1 MATAN
6 TNFNSWSNLEGALT
20 ALKNYE
26 NSNAFTAIENTATN
40 LLSYLFNIS
49 NWSSNSANSA
59 SYSNYYYTAH
69 IAGSKFNST
78 NPTITSADINDLS
91 NNRLSLTG
99 SVTQNGGKIK
109 SLNFTG
115 SGYSE
120 SAVGSIPVNSSS
132 PAVLTQWSSTM
143 PTLEGTVSTSGTGT
157 RTIYSDTYVKTI
169 YKSIA
174 ISYDGYTASITG
186 LNYTVIGD
194 PSTMN
199 YVEIL
204 EGFFSGND
212 TANGSADSD
221 EIRTYAGNDTLDG
234 KVGADTLVGGSG
246 NDTYLVDNKDDVIV
260 ELLNEGTDIV
270 KSSVS
275 YTLSDNIES
284 LTLTGSAA
292 NATGNDQANTLTG
305 NASNNVLDGGLA
317 ADKLIGGKGNDTYV
331 VDNVGDALTEASNSG
346 TDEVQSNISYTLA
359 NNFENLTL
367 LESFAINAKGNAVN
381 NAILGNSNNNV
392 LEGLAG
398 NDTLNASAGN
408 DTIIGGAGNDT
419 LTGGEG
425 NDVFIFDA
433 TLNAKSN
440 LDNIIDFTTGSDE
453 IQLSKAIFKAFTA
466 TGDLSEAAFYT
477 SADVV
482 KGHDLDDRIIYNST
496 TGVLYYDA
504 DGNGKGASVQVA
516 IIGTS
521 IHPILASTDIDII

>member
-6 TNFNSWSNLEGALT
+6 TNFNSWAYLNGALT
-20 ALKNYE
+20 ALKIYE
-26 NSNAFTAIENTATN
+26 NSYAFTAIENIATN

-78 NPTITSADINDLS
+78 NPTITSADITDLS

-115 SGYSE
+115 SNYSE
-120 SAVGSIPVNSSS
+120 SVVGSIPVNSSS

-143 PTLEGTVSTSGTGT
+143 PTLEGTVSTSATGT
-157 RTIYSDTYVKTI
+157 QTIYSDTYVKTV

-174 ISYDGYTASITG
+174 ISFDGYTAAITG

-194 PSTMN
+194 PSTLN
-199 YVEIL
+199 YVELL

-234 KVGADTLVGGSG
+234 KAGADTLVGGNG
-246 NDTYLVDNKDDVIV
+246 NDTYLVDNQDDVII
-260 ELLNEGTDIV
+260 ELTNEGADIV

-275 YTLSDNIES
+275 YTLSDYIES

-331 VDNVGDALTEASNSG
+331 VDNVGDAINEVSNSG
-346 TDEVQSNISYTLA
+346 TDEVQSYISYTLA
-359 NNFENLTL
+359 NNLENLTL
-367 LESFAINAKGNAVN
+367 LGSSAINAKGNGLN
-381 NAILGNSNNNV
+381 NTILGNGNNNG
-392 LEGLAG
+392 LDGLAG
-398 NDTLNASAGN
+398 NDRLDGGAAN
-408 DTIIGGAGNDT
+408 DTISGGAGNDI
-419 LTGGEG
+419 LIGGDG
-425 NDVFIFDA
+425 NDVFIFNA
-433 TLNAKSN
+433 TLNVKSN
-440 LDNIIDFTTGSDE
+440 LDNIADFTTESDK
-453 IQLSKAIFKAFTA
+453 IHLSKAIFKAFA
-466 TGDLSEAAFYT
+466 TIGYLSEAAFYT
-477 SADVV
+477 SADAL
-482 KGHDLDDRIIYNST
+482 KGHDNDDRIIFNSA
-496 TGVLYYDA
+496 TGALYYDA
-504 DGNGKGASVQVA
+504 DGSGKGAAVQFA
-516 IIGTS
+516 TLIGV
-521 IHPILASTDIDII
+521 TDLSAADFLIV